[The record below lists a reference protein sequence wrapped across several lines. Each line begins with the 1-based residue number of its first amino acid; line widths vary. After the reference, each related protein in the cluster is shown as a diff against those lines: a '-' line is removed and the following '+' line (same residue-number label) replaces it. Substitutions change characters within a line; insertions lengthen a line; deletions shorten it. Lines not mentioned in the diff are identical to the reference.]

1 MLCPV
6 LLSLLFVLLLQA
18 MMLLGSV
25 GLPLPCIPWGA
36 DGGTLSLK
44 EAAHGGEASPDQ
56 QRGDHK
62 KSFCSV
68 QGERSNVRK
77 ESSVLGESWEC

>member
-6 LLSLLFVLLLQA
+6 LPSLLFVLLFQA

-25 GLPLPCIPWGA
+25 GLPLPCIPWEG
-36 DGGTLSLK
+36 DGGTLNLK
-44 EAAHGGEASPDQ
+44 EAAPSGEAPPDQ

-62 KSFCSV
+62 KSVCAVGARGAMS
-68 QGERSNVRK
+68 GRRA
-77 ESSVLGESWEC
+77 LC